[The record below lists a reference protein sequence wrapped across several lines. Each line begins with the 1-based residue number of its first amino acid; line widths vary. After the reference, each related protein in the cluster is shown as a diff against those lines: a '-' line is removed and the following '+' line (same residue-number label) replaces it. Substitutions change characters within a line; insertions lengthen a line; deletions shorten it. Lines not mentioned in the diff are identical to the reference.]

1 MGGSV
6 VGDSYGSVG
15 GSRFWSILPQR
26 HLSHNVAC
34 GGALTCVAYFYKPN
48 EVLLGLPHISDY
60 NAEAHAQYQ
69 VLLVRSVVGFS
80 SNFVLVVSGGNRQV
94 RVLGCEWCLY
104 RQVCA

>member
-1 MGGSV
+1 MDLLEGVASGEYFRRDTSV
-6 VGDSYGSVG
+6 TTS
-15 GSRFWSILPQR
+15 LAAEP
-26 HLSHNVAC
+26 
-34 GGALTCVAYFYKPN
+34 LTCVAYFYKPN

-94 RVLGCEWCLY
+94 CVLGCEWCLY
-104 RQVCA
+104 RQVRA

>member
-1 MGGSV
+1 MDLLEGVASGQYFRRDTSV
-6 VGDSYGSVG
+6 TTS
-15 GSRFWSILPQR
+15 F
-26 HLSHNVAC
+26 A
-34 GGALTCVAYFYKPN
+34 AETCVAYFYKPN
-48 EVLLGLPHISDY
+48 EVLLGLPHMSDY

-94 RVLGCEWCLY
+94 CVLGCEWCLY

>member
-1 MGGSV
+1 MDLLEGVASGQYFRRDTSV
-6 VGDSYGSVG
+6 TTS
-15 GSRFWSILPQR
+15 LAAEP
-26 HLSHNVAC
+26 
-34 GGALTCVAYFYKPN
+34 LTCVAYFYKPN
-48 EVLLGLPHISDY
+48 EVLLGLPHMSDY

>member
-1 MGGSV
+1 MDLLEGVASGQYFRRDTSV
-6 VGDSYGSVG
+6 TTS
-15 GSRFWSILPQR
+15 FAAEP
-26 HLSHNVAC
+26 
-34 GGALTCVAYFYKPN
+34 LTCVAYFCKPN
-48 EVLLGLPHISDY
+48 EVLLGLPHMSDY

-94 RVLGCEWCLY
+94 CVLGCEWCLY

>member
-1 MGGSV
+1 MDLLEGVASGQYFRRDTSV
-6 VGDSYGSVG
+6 TTS
-15 GSRFWSILPQR
+15 LAAEP
-26 HLSHNVAC
+26 
-34 GGALTCVAYFYKPN
+34 LTCVAYFYMPN

-94 RVLGCEWCLY
+94 CVLGCEWCLY